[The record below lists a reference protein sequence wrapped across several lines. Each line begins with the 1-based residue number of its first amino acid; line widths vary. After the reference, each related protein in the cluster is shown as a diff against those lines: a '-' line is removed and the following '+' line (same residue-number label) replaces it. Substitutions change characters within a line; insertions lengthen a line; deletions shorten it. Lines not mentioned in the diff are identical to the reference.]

1 MQDVV
6 DLGKRRSSSVHC
18 RHSVVSDASSLWTSS
33 PSTKVQQGTCR
44 SSSEKLSKKNLMG
57 HVNGGHKNT
66 LVPPWRILFLLSTNS
81 TTCRPVFCSLLTCHS
96 RSFLNVHCADILM
109 STLSFS
115 FGKRVEKA
123 PVSLALL
130 CVPVLEQQWP
140 LHQQDDTSDVKNSR
154 AVLWKDETRNHH
166 RIVPGVVAENLTYN
180 PILSLIL
187 LHFNELQN
195 GCCKTC
201 ALNASALPC
210 TWSNYCHSNCFLTT
224 ISGKSCWNSTG

>member
-1 MQDVV
+1 MQDVA

-115 FGKRVEKA
+115 FGKRIEKA

-140 LHQQDDTSDVKNSR
+140 LHQQDDTSDVKKSR
-154 AVLWKDETRNHH
+154 VVLERMKQE
-166 RIVPGVVAENLTYN
+166 IIIA
-180 PILSLIL
+180 LS
-187 LHFNELQN
+187 EE
-195 GCCKTC
+195 
-201 ALNASALPC
+201 
-210 TWSNYCHSNCFLTT
+210 
-224 ISGKSCWNSTG
+224 